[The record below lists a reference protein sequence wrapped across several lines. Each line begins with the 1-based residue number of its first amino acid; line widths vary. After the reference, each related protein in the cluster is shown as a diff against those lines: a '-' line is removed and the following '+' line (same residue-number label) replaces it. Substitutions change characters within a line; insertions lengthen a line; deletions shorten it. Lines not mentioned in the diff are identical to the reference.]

1 MRFWLINFDIAYIK
15 NGFLLLKLEKYLKK
29 GHFMEYLEHLKALK
43 DKTSLTYADISQISD
58 VPLTTVTRIFSGATP
73 NPTFDTVTR
82 ITLALGGSLDN
93 IADIKPD
100 NGTTSTVEKTIS
112 TYAEL
117 LKEKDERIKEKD
129 KHIESLKTERLAE
142 RKEKHKLALF
152 TAVFVGFV
160 LFVLIFDML
169 NGHFGYFRY

>member
-1 MRFWLINFDIAYIK
+1 
-15 NGFLLLKLEKYLKK
+15 
-29 GHFMEYLEHLKALK
+29 MEYLEYLKALK
-43 DKTSLTYADISQISD
+43 EKSSLTYADISEISD

-82 ITLALGGSLDN
+82 ITVALGGSLDL
-93 IADIKPD
+93 IAGIESNDD
-100 NGTTSTVEKTIS
+100 RTTSTVVEKTILS
-112 TYAEL
+112 YVEL
-117 LKEKDERIKEKD
+117 LKEKDERIKEKNENL
-129 KHIESLKTERLAE
+129 ESLKAEKLAE
-142 RKEKHKLALF
+142 RQEKHKLAIF

>member
-1 MRFWLINFDIAYIK
+1 
-15 NGFLLLKLEKYLKK
+15 
-29 GHFMEYLEHLKALK
+29 MEYLEYLKALK
-43 DKTSLTYADISQISD
+43 EKSSLTYADISEISD

-82 ITLALGGSLDN
+82 ITVALGGSLDL
-93 IADIKPD
+93 IAGIKSND
-100 NGTTSTVEKTIS
+100 DRTTSTVVEKTILS
-112 TYAEL
+112 YVEL
-117 LKEKDERIKEKD
+117 LKEKDERIKEKNENL
-129 KHIESLKTERLAE
+129 ESLKAEKLAE
-142 RKEKHKLALF
+142 RQEKHKLAIF